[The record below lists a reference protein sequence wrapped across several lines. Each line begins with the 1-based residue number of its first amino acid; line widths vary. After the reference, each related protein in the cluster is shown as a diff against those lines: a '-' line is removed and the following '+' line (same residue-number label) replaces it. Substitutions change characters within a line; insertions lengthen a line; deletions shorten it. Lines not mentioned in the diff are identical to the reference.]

1 MQALMFGFVLLS
13 VIVLGRHWH
22 KLGPSLKAAFPAVN
36 ARNAG
41 GVAALVLGGILTMR
55 GLVSHGLTLASIGSF
70 LMWGSTGAIWQ
81 KLKARFAGQ
90 SADAGQTSRVVTPH
104 LDMQLDHATGAIGG
118 TVLKG
123 VFKGRRI
130 DRMAPAELALLW
142 QDCRFA
148 DPQSAQLLETYLDR
162 IHSTWREDMARAEG
176 TPGAGGIMTV
186 AEALEVLGL
195 TPGATPDDIKAAH
208 RELMK
213 RMHPDRGGSTYLAAK
228 INEAKDKLLG

>member
-1 MQALMFGFVLLS
+1 MQALVFGFVLLS
-13 VIVLGRHWH
+13 VIMLGRHWQR
-22 KLGPSLKAAFPAVN
+22 LGPSLRAAFPAVN

-41 GVAALVLGGILTMR
+41 GVAALVLGAILTMR
-55 GLVSHGLTLASIGSF
+55 GMVGHGLTLASLGSF
-70 LMWGSTGAIWQ
+70 LMWGSTGAVWQ
-81 KLKARFAGQ
+81 KLKAKFAGGS
-90 SADAGQTSRVVTPH
+90 SASGQTSRVVTGH
-104 LDMQLDHATGAIGG
+104 LDMQLDHATGAISG

-123 VFKGRRI
+123 VFNGRPI
-130 DRMAPAELALLW
+130 GRMAPAELALLW

-162 IHSTWREDMARAEG
+162 IHGTWREDMARAEG

-195 TPGATPDDIKAAH
+195 TPGATADDIKTAH

-213 RMHPDRGGSTYLAAK
+213 KMHPDRGGSTYLAAK